1 MIFHWKRSLLA
12 LAAAATLV
20 LGAGSTASATGPAGI
35 DPASVTGTLLPGGSM
50 TVAKTV
56 HTSTIPP
63 NPDLVFLA
71 DTTGSMGGAI
81 GNVQANAVGVMNT
94 VLAAQP
100 TSTFGA
106 ASYKDFDNAGCGPD
120 PYVFRVDAAL
130 TALTGAV
137 QTGINTWSA
146 FGGCDIPESDLYA
159 LTQTANTFAWRA
171 GSSRIIAW
179 FGDAPSHDPSGG
191 ATLTSTI
198 AALQAQN
205 IRVIAV
211 NVGNLNGFGQASAI
225 ATQTGGTLLSGGS
238 NVSAAILAGL
248 SNLPAE
254 VSYAKVCSP
263 GLDVS
268 LTPSPQT
275 VPSGADASFTETISV
290 DPAALAG
297 TYTCT
302 VTFLINGV
310 PAGDGFVESITI
322 NVPAPDLS
330 IAKSG
335 PATTTEG
342 NNITYTLV
350 ATNNGPTTAT
360 GVTVSDP
367 VPANSTFVSASPG
380 CALSAGVVACSA
392 GTLAS
397 GASQSFSVTVTAGS
411 GGSIVNSATIGGNQS
426 DPNAANNSATVT
438 TSVNHNPVCS
448 AVSAGPNLWP
458 PNHKW
463 VWSTITGV
471 TDADGNPVTVAIT
484 GIWQDEPTNGLG
496 DGDTAI
502 DGQLGPGNSFAVRAE
517 RSGTGDGRVYHV
529 NFSASDGVGGSCTGS
544 ATIGVPH
551 DQGPSVGPVDGGALY
566 NSLL

>member
-1 MIFHWKRSLLA
+1 MIFHWRRSLLA
-12 LAAAATLV
+12 IAAAATLV

-35 DPASVTGTLLPGGSM
+35 DPATVTGTLLPGSSM
-50 TVAKTV
+50 SVAKTV

-71 DTTGSMGGAI
+71 DTTGSMGPAI

-191 ATLTSTI
+191 ATLSSTI

-211 NVGNLNGFGQASAI
+211 NVGNLNAFGQASTI

-238 NVSAAILAGL
+238 DVSAAILAGL

-254 VSYAKVCSP
+254 VSYAKTCSP

-268 LTPSPQT
+268 LAPSPQT
-275 VPSGADASFTETISV
+275 VPSGADASFTETIAV
-290 DPAALAG
+290 DPSALAG

-310 PAGDGFVESITI
+310 PAGDGFVENITI
-322 NVPAPDLS
+322 TVPAPDLS
-330 IAKSG
+330 VVKSG

-342 NNITYTLV
+342 NNIAYTLV

-380 CALSAGVVACSA
+380 CALAAGVVTCSA

-397 GASQSFSVTVTAGS
+397 GASQSFTVTVTAGS

-426 DPNAANNSATVT
+426 DPNGGNNSSTVT

-448 AVSAGPNLWP
+448 GASAGPNLWS

-463 VWSTITGV
+463 AWSSITGV
-471 TDADGNPVTVAIT
+471 TDADGNPVTVTIT

-502 DGQLGPGNSFAVRAE
+502 DGQLGSGNSFAVRAE

-529 NFSASDGVGGSCTGS
+529 NFSASDGAGGSCTGS

-551 DQGPSVGPVDGGALY
+551 DQGPIGGPVDGGALF